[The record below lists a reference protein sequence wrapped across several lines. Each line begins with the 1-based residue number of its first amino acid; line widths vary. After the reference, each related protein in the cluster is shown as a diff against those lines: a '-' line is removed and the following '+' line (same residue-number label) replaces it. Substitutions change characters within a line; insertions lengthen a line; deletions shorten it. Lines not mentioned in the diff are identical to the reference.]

1 MIHHQHV
8 LNHEKPG
15 NAMTKKPC
23 YRRFGR
29 MFFEF
34 AVSGLF
40 AVLLLGTGLKSYGQS
55 FFYFENKLSV
65 SPDSTLTYYT
75 FLTLYNNGRGVARI
89 RYTEPVSGE
98 SRLVEL
104 NLLDSADA
112 RGGMNSQEHYLIH
125 EGEPLPI
132 QGAGLSGFLM
142 PRFVFKM
149 QKEQDDIFYVPDG
162 VAFQF
167 PDSSWRMSEMLV
179 NQQKSNRDLK
189 KERDFVSIF
198 FNESDAFYLYLYAMR
213 TSPRDPAKRKE
224 KLHLI
229 TVANTLD
236 STIAKSTRRD
246 VANVLRIFT
255 QLAKDANMDI
265 LTQTIMDSA
274 LSKQAV
280 ELVLAKLRPS
290 PVDIVVFYYS
300 GHGFRYSNDKSEYP
314 RMSLRTSQKSEL
326 SKNNM
331 SVEDIYK
338 VLLAK
343 KAKVTIVL
351 SDCCNDDIGEP
362 VPSGPTFMKLRGPS
376 GDYIPTLNKGVMTRL
391 FFPQK
396 PLAILIGSADRNQL
410 AVGNPSLGGY
420 FTNSLTVELRK
431 VLYGMPENA
440 TWISILAN
448 TKKQA
453 SWLSLS
459 AACGDN
465 RCVQSARFAVTP

>member
-1 MIHHQHV
+1 M
-8 LNHEKPG
+8 NKR
-15 NAMTKKPC
+15 PC
-23 YRRFGR
+23 YRRFER
-29 MFFEF
+29 IVFKY

-40 AVLLLGTGLKSYGQS
+40 AILFLGTGSKSYCQS
-55 FFYFENKLSV
+55 FFYFENKISI

-75 FLTLYNNGRGVARI
+75 FLTQYDNGRGIARI
-89 RYTEPVSGE
+89 RYTEPSSGE
-98 SRLVEL
+98 NRLVEI
-104 NLLDSADA
+104 NLRDSADA
-112 RGGMNSQEHYLIH
+112 RGGLESQEHFLID

-132 QGAGLSGFLM
+132 QGAGLAGFLM

-149 QKEQDDIFYVPDG
+149 QKEEEDVFYVPD
-162 VAFQF
+162 AIAYQW
-167 PDSSWRMSEMLV
+167 PDGSWRTSEMLV

-189 KERDFVSIF
+189 KERDLVSVF

-213 TSPRDPAKRKE
+213 TSPRDPTKRKE
-224 KLHLI
+224 KLYLI

-246 VANVLRIFT
+246 VANVVKIFT
-255 QLAKDANMDI
+255 QLTTDANMDM
-265 LTQTIMDSA
+265 LTQMVIDSA
-274 LSKQAV
+274 LSKRAV

-314 RMSLRTSQKSEL
+314 RMSLRTSQKAEL

-331 SVEDIYK
+331 SVEGIYK
-338 VLLAK
+338 VLLTK
-343 KAKVTIVL
+343 KARVTIVL

-362 VPSGPTFMKLRGPS
+362 VPSGPTLMKSRGPS
-376 GDYIPTLNKGVMTRL
+376 GDYIPVLNKGVMNRL

-440 TWISILAN
+440 TWVSILAN